1 MLYPDRSPGPSC
13 QKVLAVMQPDN
24 KMDILKSYI
33 EAKGLKS
40 TSQRDFIADT
50 FFRTNTHISL
60 DELLKKVRRK
70 TPNIG
75 YATVYRTMKLLTE
88 CGLAISRQFGDGQ
101 TRYENLPEDGHHD
114 HIICIKCSRIAEFHN
129 QKIEQLQAE
138 AAKKLGFTVVNHKL
152 ELYGYC
158 PDCA

>member
-1 MLYPDRSPGPSC
+1 
-13 QKVLAVMQPDN
+13 MQPEN
-24 KMDILKSYI
+24 KIDILKSYI

-60 DELLKKVRRK
+60 DELLKKVKRK

-138 AAKKLGFTVVNHKL
+138 TAKKLGFTVVNHKL

>member
-1 MLYPDRSPGPSC
+1 
-13 QKVLAVMQPDN
+13 MQPEN

-40 TSQRDFIADT
+40 TTQRDFIADT

-138 AAKKLGFTVVNHKL
+138 AAKKLGYTVVNHKL

>member
-1 MLYPDRSPGPSC
+1 MKP
-13 QKVLAVMQPDN
+13 AN

-33 EAKGLKS
+33 DAKGLKS
-40 TSQRDFIADT
+40 TAQRDFIADT
-50 FFRTNTHISL
+50 FFKTNTHISL
-60 DELLKKVRRK
+60 DELLSKVRKK

-75 YATVYRTMKLLTE
+75 YATVYRTMKLLSE
-88 CGLAISRQFGDGQ
+88 CGLAIARQFGDGQ

-114 HIICIKCSRIAEFHN
+114 HIICIKCSKIAEFQN
-129 QKIEQLQAE
+129 PKIEQLQVD